1 MLFRSAERLNVYD
14 AMKAVTGLGDPTQ
27 PKNVERNVRGYLSK
41 IFGDSPKFGTM
52 QRKLLSSTVDLVGRA
67 VIAPNP
73 DLDMDEVALPE
84 DKAWDIYK
92 PLVVR
97 GLVRRGMPR
106 MNALQ
111 AVEERNKSA
120 FDELNTQ
127 MRAKPII
134 INRAPVLHR
143 YGVMAFY
150 PRLTKN
156 KVMEVNPV
164 ITKGFGADFDGDA
177 MQYHVPSTDSA
188 AREAVEKML
197 PSKNLFSAANF
208 KAHYVPN
215 KDYQTGVYVASS
227 RANKKSKP
235 RVYRTKKDA
244 VAAYRRGEIEV
255 DTPVHIVEDNN

>member
-1 MLFRSAERLNVYD
+1 MTGVQTCALPISNGTLKEAAAAFGDGGAERLNVYD

-134 INRAPVLHR
+134 INRAPEIGR
-143 YGVMAFY
+143 A
-150 PRLTKN
+150 
-156 KVMEVNPV
+156 
-164 ITKGFGADFDGDA
+164 
-177 MQYHVPSTDSA
+177 HV
-188 AREAVEKML
+188 
-197 PSKNLFSAANF
+197 
-208 KAHYVPN
+208 
-215 KDYQTGVYVASS
+215 
-227 RANKKSKP
+227 
-235 RVYRTKKDA
+235 
-244 VAAYRRGEIEV
+244 
-255 DTPVHIVEDNN
+255 